1 LKKSVTLFGP
11 ESAKQF
17 VNKYFVDRNGVAG
30 LGMNRNA
37 MECRTSC
44 GLRVAICLFLLA
56 TACVR
61 ASTAKEQVRG
71 PGLSAEFPA
80 SIEDVLQALREV
92 LEDQTIHGTYIFDR
106 EPTLTGA
113 LVVTS
118 TPLFESWQ
126 GPGQVF
132 YKIRK
137 NAIAPRHFLDS
148 GDQGT
153 IAVRYV
159 ITTIS
164 PERTRIHVDAVYVE
178 DAHRRVHASDGTVEA
193 SELKAIQEHL
203 QAIQLAQQEAADA
216 KRRRDSAEAVKRS
229 FIRQHED
236 ETTLLAAAQSSVQ
249 ELEQRVNALRHEVAQ
264 RVRAPGADLKAA
276 PFRSAASLKVLSAF
290 TEVVVVIVTPHWYG
304 VETPD
309 GQRGWLP
316 RNQLE
321 ALP

>member
-1 LKKSVTLFGP
+1 MQYCISG
-11 ESAKQF
+11 
-17 VNKYFVDRNGVAG
+17 
-30 LGMNRNA
+30 
-37 MECRTSC
+37 

-56 TACVR
+56 TTCNR

-113 LVVTS
+113 VVVTS
-118 TPLFESWQ
+118 TPFFESWQ

-132 YKIRK
+132 YKIRN

-159 ITTIS
+159 VTS
-164 PERTRIHVDAVYVE
+164 VNPERTRIHVDAVYVE
-178 DAHRRVHASDGTVEA
+178 NAHRRVHASDGSVEA
-193 SELKAIQEHL
+193 SELKAIEEHL
-203 QAIQLAQQEAADA
+203 RANQLAEQEAADA

-236 ETTLLAAAQSSVQ
+236 ESTRLAAAQSSVQ
-249 ELEQRVNALRHEVAQ
+249 ELEQRVNALRHEVEQ

-276 PFRSAASLKVLSAF
+276 PFRAAASLKALSAYA
-290 TEVVVVIVTPHWYG
+290 EVVVVIVTPHWYG

-309 GQRGWLP
+309 GQRGWIP
-316 RNQLE
+316 RDQLE
-321 ALP
+321 PLP

>member
-1 LKKSVTLFGP
+1 
-11 ESAKQF
+11 
-17 VNKYFVDRNGVAG
+17 
-30 LGMNRNA
+30 MNRNA
-37 MECRTSC
+37 MQFSICICC

-56 TACVR
+56 TACNR

-92 LEDQTIHGTYIFDR
+92 LEDQTIHGTYIFDK
-106 EPTLTGA
+106 EPILAGA
-113 LVVTS
+113 VVATS

-137 NAIAPRHFLDS
+137 NAIAPRHFLES
-148 GDQGT
+148 ADQGT

-159 ITTIS
+159 VTSVS
-164 PERTRIHVDAVYVE
+164 PERTRIHIDAVYAE
-178 DAHRRVHASDGTVEA
+178 NAHRRVHASDGTVEA

-216 KRRRDSAEAVKRS
+216 KRRRDSAEAVQRS

-236 ETTLLAAAQSSVQ
+236 ESTRLAAAQSSVQ
-249 ELEQRVNALRHEVAQ
+249 ELEQRVNALRREVEQ

>member
-1 LKKSVTLFGP
+1 MTCTG
-11 ESAKQF
+11 A
-17 VNKYFVDRNGVAG
+17 N
-30 LGMNRNA
+30 
-37 MECRTSC
+37 
-44 GLRVAICLFLLA
+44 
-56 TACVR
+56 VR
-61 ASTAKEQVRG
+61 KEQLRS
-71 PGLSAEFPA
+71 PGLAVEFA
-80 SIEDVLQALREV
+80 ATIDEVLQALNEV

-113 LVVTS
+113 VAVTS
-118 TPLFESWQ
+118 TPFFESWQ

-137 NAIAPRHFLDS
+137 NAIAPRHFLES
-148 GDQGT
+148 ADQGT

-159 ITTIS
+159 VTSVS
-164 PERTRIHVDAVYVE
+164 PERTRIHIDAVYVE
-178 DAHRRVHASDGTVEA
+178 NAHRRVHASDGTVEA

-216 KRRRDSAEAVKRS
+216 KRRRDSAEAVQRS

-236 ETTLLAAAQSSVQ
+236 ESTRLAAAQSSVQ
-249 ELEQRVNALRHEVAQ
+249 ELEQRVKALRDEVEQ

-276 PFRSAASLKVLSAF
+276 PFRAAARLKTLSAF

-309 GQRGWLP
+309 GQRGWIS
-316 RNQLE
+316 RDQLE
-321 ALP
+321 PLP